1 MVSTR
6 KMDLKKLSSLVAF
19 LWQRYNLLP
28 IEKIML
34 FYCSFTFLLAI
45 VFWNEIAPEAILNR
59 IYLGRY
65 FFPCH
70 YASDFPW
77 EGGLLFEDVLSTVAF
92 GILVSGYLLLCSFHA
107 QYRSFL
113 CIMRPSAFWVSA
125 GNNVQ

>member
-45 VFWNEIAPEAILNR
+45 VFWNEIAPEAIFNR
-59 IYLGRY
+59 IYILGVT
-65 FFPCH
+65 FFLVIMH
-70 YASDFPW
+70 RIFP
-77 EGGLLFEDVLSTVAF
+77 GKDVLSTVAF

-113 CIMRPSAFWVSA
+113 CIMRPNAFWVSA

>member
-45 VFWNEIAPEAILNR
+45 VFWNEIAPEAIFNR
-59 IYLGRY
+59 ICILGVT
-65 FFPCH
+65 FFFFFLNQIVPGKVG
-70 YASDFPW
+70 FFL
-77 EGGLLFEDVLSTVAF
+77 GLF
-92 GILVSGYLLLCSFHA
+92 Y
-107 QYRSFL
+107 
-113 CIMRPSAFWVSA
+113 
-125 GNNVQ
+125 